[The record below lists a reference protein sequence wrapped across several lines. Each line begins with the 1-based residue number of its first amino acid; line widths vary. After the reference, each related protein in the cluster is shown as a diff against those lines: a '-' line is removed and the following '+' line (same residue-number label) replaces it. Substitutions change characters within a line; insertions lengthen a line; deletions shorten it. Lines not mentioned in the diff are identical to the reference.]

1 MDQSSAPSKLT
12 IPFANAGGK
21 NTIPTASQ
29 IGITPGAASY
39 ADGFPPLTRTP
50 LAAGGTPPSGL
61 DMNGILYDLSAAAR
75 WALIEGGLPFDAT
88 FAAAIGGYPRG
99 ARCLMSSGNGY
110 WVSLVNNNTTNPDT
124 NAQGWAPMWAQF
136 RVRALSAAT
145 TLTANDVGRLIVV
158 TASATITLPA
168 GGTVASGHRISFM
181 ATTAGS
187 ATIQR
192 QGSDL
197 LLYKNSSTVTSL
209 TLGSAD
215 TLDLEWDG
223 ANWLIVGGTAQLQY
237 AAAFGATLAA
247 TGQQILPSGLIIK
260 WGPTPTVAGN
270 SSASVTFSSAFP
282 NAVYG
287 WVPMGGK
294 VATGQGSTL
303 ISGGLT
309 VSGGTLTN
317 TGANQVDAGVYLAW
331 GR

>member
-1 MDQSSAPSKLT
+1 M
-12 IPFANAGGK
+12 
-21 NTIPTASQ
+21 
-29 IGITPGAASY
+29 
-39 ADGFPPLTRTP
+39 
-50 LAAGGTPPSGL
+50 
-61 DMNGILYDLSAAAR
+61 
-75 WALIEGGLPFDAT
+75 
-88 FAAAIGGYPRG
+88 
-99 ARCLMSSGNGY
+99 
-110 WVSLVNNNTTNPDT
+110 SLVNNNTTNPDT

-158 TASATITLPA
+158 TASVPITLPA

-270 SSASVTFSSAFP
+270 SSASVTFSAAFP